1 VLNRPRPGSKIQIF
15 SKTDKTVSFH
25 WFLQWHHPI
34 NALNMDENQQPN
46 EFNEIQETDSVVVDA
61 VPPYHEKLRLMKS
74 IVLLKDMPERTI
86 QALAEFLKPRRFAT
100 GAVVFKEGGR
110 GMSMYF
116 VASGR
121 IRIYKRTASGSSRQ
135 LAIVGPGYFFG
146 EMALVDEVPRS
157 ASAAAAEPCL
167 LFELYSGDLE
177 RWVKDSAPQALQFF
191 TALSYVMARRLRNT
205 SKELT
210 LHFDLSDL
218 LGNHQKPECEFVREA
233 LEHVLSYLE
242 GGWSAAAYLFSNG
255 AATIVQPEKGRNDA
269 FDGIGMDGGSAGNSE
284 DDAGAWINDETFR
297 VPLRSGGQTLGT
309 LLFRSR
315 SPVAPDER
323 DELALTLAAVSSPIT
338 TGLEI
343 IKLRAA

>member
-1 VLNRPRPGSKIQIF
+1 VPF
-15 SKTDKTVSFH
+15 D
-25 WFLQWHHPI
+25 WFLLWPHPI
-34 NALNMDENQQPN
+34 NALNMDENYQAT
-46 EFNEIQETDSVVVDA
+46 ESSEIENTDSVVVDA

-177 RWVKDSAPQALQFF
+177 RWVKDSAPQAIQFF
-191 TALSYVMARRLRNT
+191 AALSHVMARRLRNT

-218 LGNHQKPECEFVREA
+218 LGNRQKPEREFLREA

-242 GGWSAAAYLFSNG
+242 GGWSAAACLSSNG
-255 AATIVQPEKGRNDA
+255 VATIVQPDTGRNDA
-269 FDGIGMDGGSAGNSE
+269 FDGIDMNDALGGTPGDGG
-284 DDAGAWINDETFR
+284 GAWINHDTFR
-297 VPLRSGGQTLGT
+297 VRLTSGGKTIGS

-315 SPVAPDER
+315 SPVMPDER

-343 IKLRAA
+343 IRLRAG

>member
-1 VLNRPRPGSKIQIF
+1 
-15 SKTDKTVSFH
+15 
-25 WFLQWHHPI
+25 
-34 NALNMDENQQPN
+34 MDENHQADELTESQN
-46 EFNEIQETDSVVVDA
+46 TDGVVADA
-61 VPPYHEKLRLMKS
+61 VPPYYEKLRLMKS

-121 IRIYKRTASGSSRQ
+121 IRIYKRTACDSSRQ

-146 EMALVDEVPRS
+146 EMALVDEIPRS
-157 ASAAAAEPCL
+157 ASAAAAEPSL
-167 LFELYSGDLE
+167 LFELFSGDLE

-191 TALSYVMARRLRNT
+191 AALSHVMARRLRNT

-218 LGNHQKPECEFVREA
+218 LGNHQKPESEFVREA
-233 LEHVLSYLE
+233 LEHVLSYLD
-242 GGWSAAAYLFSNG
+242 GDWSAAAYLSSSG
-255 AATIVQPEKGRNDA
+255 IATIVPAESGRNDT
-269 FDGIGMDGGSAGNSE
+269 FEGIRIDGALDGSSDEAG
-284 DDAGAWINDETFR
+284 GAWINDDTFR
-297 VPLRSGGQTLGT
+297 VPLRSDGKMLGS

-315 SPVAPDER
+315 SPLMLDQR
-323 DELALTLAAVSSPIT
+323 HELALTLSGVSSPIT